1 MQLVDSSAWIEVL
14 LGSATGRTLLGR
26 LPQKDEWI
34 VPTLV
39 QHEIHKWLVRSVSTD
54 RASEFISYS
63 SKCVVVDLDSD
74 IAVRASE
81 VSRLHRLSTADAI
94 IYATALQREAA
105 LLTCDAHFQNLPKV
119 IYIPKQ
125 QA

>member
-14 LGSATGRTLLGR
+14 LGSTTGRTLLGR
-26 LPQKDEWI
+26 LPQKGEWI

-39 QHEIHKWLVRSVSTD
+39 QYEIHKWLARSVSTD

-74 IAVRASE
+74 IAVGASE

-94 IYATALQREAA
+94 IYATALQREAN

-119 IYIPKQ
+119 LYVPKQ

>member
-26 LPQKDEWI
+26 LPQKSEWI
-34 VPTLV
+34 VPTLI
-39 QHEIHKWLVRSVSTD
+39 QYEIHKWLARTVSTD

-63 SKCVVVDLDSD
+63 SGCVVVDLDSD

-81 VSRLHRLSTADAI
+81 VSRLYKLSTADAI
-94 IYATALQREAA
+94 IYATALQRDAK

-119 IYIPKQ
+119 FYMPKQ

>member
-1 MQLVDSSAWIEVL
+1 
-14 LGSATGRTLLGR
+14 LLGR
-26 LPQKDEWI
+26 LPQKSEWI
-34 VPTLV
+34 VPTLILY
-39 QHEIHKWLVRSVSTD
+39 EIHKWLARSVSTD

-81 VSRLHRLSTADAI
+81 VSRLCKLSTADAI
-94 IYATALQREAA
+94 IYATALQRDAE

-119 IYIPKQ
+119 LYMPKQ